1 MKDTGEMKRHLKV
14 YVKQQILPKD
24 EIQPSSSNRPFFP
37 KPSDIRSHVYH
48 ASIKNRF
55 SKIVCEMLY
64 TNTNK
69 NVVVLLLNSDIFHHL
84 IIRQVKTRGALTPLH
99 FIVIKI
105 TSKDNSAVPN
115 FTLTEFLTGMTMI
128 EKSKSFYT
136 TLCSCN

>member
-1 MKDTGEMKRHLKV
+1 MFMSNNKYCQRMKFSHLHQTVPSFLSQVTLEVTCIMLQLKTDS
-14 YVKQQILPKD
+14 PKLT
-24 EIQPSSSNRPFFP
+24 
-37 KPSDIRSHVYH
+37 K
-48 ASIKNRF
+48 
-55 SKIVCEMLY
+55 EMLY

-105 TSKDNSAVPN
+105 TSKDNSAVLN